1 MLSTTFHR
9 EGNFQRGFRC
19 PLFNF
24 KIVECEMQ
32 VRVTSGSRKCINQTL
47 EEKHKWHLQ
56 RAGIKIQP

>member
-9 EGNFQRGFRC
+9 EGNF

-24 KIVECEMQ
+24 EIVECEMQ

-47 EEKHKWHLQ
+47 EEKHKWHFQ
-56 RAGIKIQP
+56 RASMKIQP